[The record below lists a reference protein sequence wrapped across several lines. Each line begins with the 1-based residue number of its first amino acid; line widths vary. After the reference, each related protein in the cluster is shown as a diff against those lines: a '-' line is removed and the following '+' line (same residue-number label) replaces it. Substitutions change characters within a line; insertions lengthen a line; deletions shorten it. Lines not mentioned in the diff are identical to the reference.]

1 MRTRAPIEPGL
12 IRIFRFF
19 VWAETLAFSLVPL
32 GEMLFTGQPSRFYKD
47 PFYVIFI
54 QAFLLAIYLSIP
66 WLQQKLRHYYLI
78 IALLSAILI
87 PTMVVMWDNS
97 VRFMTGEPMELFR
110 LWALLPLLMIALV
123 PIAWQYEFQ
132 SVFVLF
138 AGLGLVESAHM
149 VWLNGAISPDL
160 LMPLFSIFIRIVTLN
175 LVGLMISE
183 LVHTQREQRRKL
195 MRANLQISSQALM
208 QEQLA
213 VSRERNRLARELHDT
228 LAHTLSG
235 LSVQLEAIHTV
246 FPPGNK
252 EIAIMVDTALV
263 TARTG
268 LEDTR
273 RALKSLRAEPLEDM
287 GLRLAVNELVSSIQ
301 SRSMLKV
308 AVDFPEGTKIFSK
321 EEEQSIYRIIQE
333 ALENVVRHA
342 QAEQVWVRLH
352 IQNRQWQL
360 SIRDNGSGFD
370 TDQGLTGN
378 EGYGLRGI
386 REHAEMMGAE
396 FKMLST
402 PAEGTTLTIRKHHD

>member
-32 GEMLFTGQPSRFYKD
+32 GEMLFTGQPSRFYED
-47 PFYVIFI
+47 PFYIIFI

-66 WLQQKLRHYYLI
+66 WLQRKLRHYYLL

-87 PTMVVMWDNS
+87 PTMVVIWDNT
-97 VRFMTGEPMELFR
+97 VRHINGQPTELFR

-123 PIAWQYEFQ
+123 PTAWQYEFR

-138 AGLGLVESAHM
+138 AGLGLVEGAHLI
-149 VWLNGAISPDL
+149 WLNGRIAPDL
-160 LMPLFSIFIRIVTLN
+160 LMPLFSIFIRVVTLN
-175 LVGLMISE
+175 LVGLMITE

-235 LSVQLEAIHTV
+235 LTVQLEAIHTV
-246 FPPGNK
+246 FPLRNK
-252 EIAIMVDTALV
+252 EISEMVDTALV

-268 LEDTR
+268 LEETR

-287 GLRLAVNELVSSIQ
+287 GLILAVNELVNAFQ
-301 SRSMLKV
+301 SRSMLSV
-308 AVDFPEGTKIFSK
+308 EIDFPESVKIFSK

-342 QAEQVWVRLH
+342 QAERVWLSLQ
-352 IQNRQWQL
+352 IQNGEWQL
-360 SIRDNGSGFD
+360 IIRDNGKGFD
-370 TDQGLTGN
+370 TNRPASEN
-378 EGYGLRGI
+378 EGLGLRGI

-396 FKMLST
+396 FKLQSN
-402 PAEGTTLTIRKHHD
+402 PGAGTALTIRKRHD